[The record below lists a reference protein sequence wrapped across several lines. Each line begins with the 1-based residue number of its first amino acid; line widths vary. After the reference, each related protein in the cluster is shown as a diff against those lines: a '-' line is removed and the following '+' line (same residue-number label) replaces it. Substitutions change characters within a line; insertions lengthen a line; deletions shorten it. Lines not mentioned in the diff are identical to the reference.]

1 MSNAT
6 KQLDQICRDARCHE
20 LAAIFLGDEPDIFTD
35 ENVDELAG
43 LIQRTIEDQIS
54 RLQETWRSENGQFG
68 VGA

>member
-1 MSNAT
+1 MT
-6 KQLDQICRDARCHE
+6 LTRKITYDRRCSE

-43 LIQRTIEDQIS
+43 LIQKTIEDHIS
-54 RLQETWRSENGQFG
+54 SLQETWRSENGRFG